1 MMKEIKKVSLKSLM
15 LVTGILGLLVGLAY
29 SVIFGVLLSSLTG
42 IPSSTVGEIIYLT
55 IAFGIGSALMW
66 LIYGILYNYL
76 AVPLIGGI
84 KIDI

>member
-1 MMKEIKKVSLKSLM
+1 M

-84 KIDI
+84 KIDL

>member
-1 MMKEIKKVSLKSLM
+1 MKEIKKVSLKSLM

>member
-1 MMKEIKKVSLKSLM
+1 MKEIKKVSLKSLM

-84 KIDI
+84 KIDL

>member
-84 KIDI
+84 KIDL